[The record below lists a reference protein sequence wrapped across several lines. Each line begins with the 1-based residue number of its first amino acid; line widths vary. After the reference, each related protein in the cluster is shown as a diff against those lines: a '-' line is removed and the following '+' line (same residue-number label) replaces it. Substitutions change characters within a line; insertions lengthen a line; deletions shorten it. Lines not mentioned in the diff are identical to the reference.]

1 MAGRIERKVRVTPD
15 AFTAGATAWIDAVT
29 TVMIHLF
36 GKLAVISA
44 GLASGYV
51 WLQQR
56 GIIARLDAH
65 KGRLDALEGVNPPDA
80 PVVLTPPVLTKDVNM
95 PQPIIHFSEV
105 GSPPSGYRP
114 IPSPADKAEPAE
126 QPK

>member
-1 MAGRIERKVRVTPD
+1 MTPD

-36 GKLAVISA
+36 GKLAVIAA

-56 GIIARLDAH
+56 GIVARLDAH
-65 KGRLDALEGVNPPDA
+65 KAKIEALEGVNPPDA
-80 PVVLTPPVLTKDVNM
+80 SVVLTPPVLTKDVN
-95 PQPIIHFSEV
+95 I
-105 GSPPSGYRP
+105 R
-114 IPSPADKAEPAE
+114 PSPADKAEPAA